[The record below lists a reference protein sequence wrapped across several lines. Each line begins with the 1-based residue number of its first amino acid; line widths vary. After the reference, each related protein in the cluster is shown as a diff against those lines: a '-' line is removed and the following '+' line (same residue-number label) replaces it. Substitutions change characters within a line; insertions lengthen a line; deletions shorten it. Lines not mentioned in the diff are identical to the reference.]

1 MAASLQPLFS
11 AITFLLLIASLIGPS
26 EAAGIVRYWGRG
38 HDEPSSL
45 AEFCRQEFA
54 TDVNIAFLEDFG
66 GGRMPELNISHPLPS
81 ASDIESC
88 QKHQTKVFISIAGQ
102 PSLSSVEDA
111 EEVAA
116 YVWDTYLG
124 GKSSDRPFGKAVLD
138 GVELHI
144 HSGNTTYLDDLARA
158 LKGYSNV
165 ILAVAAECPIPD
177 PALDTTIRTGVVD
190 QVRVE
195 FFDNP
200 SCQFTP
206 PKDSSLLFRS
216 WDNWSDYPGV
226 HKLYLGI
233 PISPT
238 IAPEGGYIPPNEL
251 VYHVLPYLKKSPVY
265 GGIMVFPYLHH
276 EVNFQS
282 MLRSYA
288 RAA

>member
-11 AITFLLLIASLIGPS
+11 AITFLLLVASLIGPS

-54 TDVNIAFLEDFG
+54 TDVTIAFLENFG
-66 GGRMPELNISHPLPS
+66 SGQIPELNIIHPLPS
-81 ASDIESC
+81 SSDIESC
-88 QKHQTKVFISIAGQ
+88 QKHQTKVFISLAGQ
-102 PSLSSVEDA
+102 PMLSSVEDA

-116 YVWDTYLG
+116 YVWNTYLG
-124 GKSSDRPFGKAVLD
+124 GNSSDRPFGTAVLD

-144 HSGNTTYLDDLARA
+144 HSGNTTYLDDLARD
-158 LKGYSNV
+158 LKGYPNV

-177 PALDTTIRTGVVD
+177 AALDATIRTGVVD

-206 PKDSSLLFRS
+206 PNDTSLLFRS

-226 HKLYLGI
+226 NLLFLGI
-233 PISPT
+233 PINSS
-238 IAPEGGYIPPNEL
+238 IAPEGGFISPNEL
-251 VYHVLPYLKKSPVY
+251 VYEVLPYLKNSPVY